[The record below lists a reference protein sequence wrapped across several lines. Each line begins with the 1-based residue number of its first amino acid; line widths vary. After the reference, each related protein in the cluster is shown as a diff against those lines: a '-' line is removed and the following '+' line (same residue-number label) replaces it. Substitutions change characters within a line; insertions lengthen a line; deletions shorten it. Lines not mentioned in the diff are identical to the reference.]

1 MKCPA
6 NQGLG
11 RRPARVNH
19 ALHATHAKRPVG
31 ASGPKVPIER
41 QRAMTRKG
49 DFNADEW
56 STVVEGPLL
65 AGARVITAGRG
76 GTIRESLALGKV
88 YAHARE
94 QQDHSELLDD
104 LVSSPPVLDAKRL
117 QGAGDISAAA
127 TQGLRDALS
136 VLAVKASQEEVD
148 AYKRF
153 VLSLAEA
160 AAQAHKE
167 GGFLGIGGKRVSA
180 EEQAALDEVAAVLDA
195 G

>member
-1 MKCPA
+1 
-6 NQGLG
+6 
-11 RRPARVNH
+11 
-19 ALHATHAKRPVG
+19 
-31 ASGPKVPIER
+31 
-41 QRAMTRKG
+41 MTRKA

-94 QQDHSELLDD
+94 QQGQSELLDE
-104 LVSSPPVLDAKRL
+104 LVSAPPVLDSSRL
-117 QGAGDISAAA
+117 QGGGDISTLAS
-127 TQGLRDALS
+127 QRLRDALA
-136 VLAVKASQEEVD
+136 VLADKASPEEVD

-153 VLSLAEA
+153 VRSLADA

-167 GGFLGIGGKRVSA
+167 GGFLGMGGTQVSE
-180 EEQAALDEVAAVLDA
+180 EEQAALDEISAVLD

>member
-1 MKCPA
+1 
-6 NQGLG
+6 
-11 RRPARVNH
+11 
-19 ALHATHAKRPVG
+19 
-31 ASGPKVPIER
+31 
-41 QRAMTRKG
+41 MTRKG

-117 QGAGDISAAA
+117 QGAGDISAAT

-136 VLAVKASQEEVD
+136 VLEVKASQEEVD

-167 GGFLGIGGKRVSA
+167 GGFLGIGGKHVSA